1 MDSVSNTSSDELL
14 ANIGGLDSDEMFQK
28 MEFEAVQKKLK
39 GKFQLTNNKNV
50 VYIYY
55 NVFVSL
61 ILR

>member
-28 MEFEAVQKKLK
+28 IEFEAVQKKLK

>member
-28 MEFEAVQKKLK
+28 MEFEAVPKKLK

-50 VYIYY
+50 VYIYH

>member
-28 MEFEAVQKKLK
+28 IEFEAVQKKLK

-50 VYIYY
+50 VYIYH